1 MDSSVDVQYNM
12 LYSITLQANIAE
24 FLISNADTIFDD
36 KFSSL
41 SRRSEIQ
48 TKSHRPIS
56 VCHSTGA
63 KLLSLEEARDKY
75 KQVGPVEV
83 PKYHTVIDLNSNKKK
98 KDKDKKRKNTK
109 STSKKSDIIINNP
122 STSSI
127 SDTKPPL
134 DIMTSSLISTK
145 SINAPQLPVITQ
157 PPAPIPPPA
166 AILVPP
172 SQQQA
177 HLSSAKSFMR
187 NLRGGSTK
195 SSHRDLNNDSLTT
208 PITNNVVAPPVIPND
223 VAYASI
229 RSSHSVQLVN
239 NEPVNNNN
247 TSSFSSNKFRSSSTL
262 LKSSA
267 KNSPIPPPRV
277 HTIENNSV
285 VIEDLSFS
293 SLPKSL
299 ELINKV
305 SSINNN
311 QNFNGSPVMS
321 TFKDHK
327 GKFLF

>member
-1 MDSSVDVQYNM
+1 M
-12 LYSITLQANIAE
+12 IPAE
-24 FLISNADTIFDD
+24 ILMPP
-36 KFSSL
+36 
-41 SRRSEIQ
+41 RVEI
-48 TKSHRPIS
+48 
-56 VCHSTGA
+56 
-63 KLLSLEEARDKY
+63 
-75 KQVGPVEV
+75 
-83 PKYHTVIDLNSNKKK
+83 
-98 KDKDKKRKNTK
+98 
-109 STSKKSDIIINNP
+109 
-122 STSSI
+122 
-127 SDTKPPL
+127 
-134 DIMTSSLISTK
+134 
-145 SINAPQLPVITQ
+145 PVILIVDAAI
-157 PPAPIPPPA
+157 PAPPA

-172 SQQQA
+172 SQQQQA

-208 PITNNVVAPPVIPND
+208 TTTITNNVVAPPVIPND

-239 NEPVNNNN
+239 NEPVNNN

-277 HTIENNSV
+277 HTIENNGG
-285 VIEDLSFS
+285 INEDLSFS

-299 ELINKV
+299 EVINKV

-327 GKFLF
+327 GKFLLYYFNFSWVNCCHSMIKSLNFTL